1 VKWNLGKDAELEF
14 IDEDEQLDYVKEKIS
29 LKALNIK
36 LQQKWCS
43 FFGFK

>member
-36 LQQKWCS
+36 ATAKML
-43 FFGFK
+43 

>member
-1 VKWNLGKDAELEF
+1 LGKDAELEF

-36 LQQKWCS
+36 KATAEML
-43 FFGFK
+43 